1 MALNEEAEE
10 QMSRPSY
17 SREQLAMVRGMLA
30 RGTSITAVAQATG
43 LGRQAVYRIKADP
56 VAAEAS
62 LTAWEQRPLAVA
74 LERYRSQAPKKNIKR
89 LQRARW

>member
-1 MALNEEAEE
+1 MVLNEEAEE

-30 RGTSITAVAQATG
+30 KGTSITAVAQATG

>member
-1 MALNEEAEE
+1 MVLTEEADG
-10 QMSRPSY
+10 QMSKPSY

-30 RGTSITAVAQATG
+30 KGTSITAVAQATG

-62 LTAWEQRPLAVA
+62 LTAWEQRPLTVA
-74 LERYRSQAPKKNIKR
+74 LGRYRSQAPGKNP
-89 LQRARW
+89 

>member
-1 MALNEEAEE
+1 MTLNEEEG

-30 RGTSITAVAQATG
+30 KGTAITEVARATG
-43 LGRQAVYRIKADP
+43 LRRQAVYRIKADP

-74 LERYRSQAPKKNIKR
+74 LGRYRAQAPRKNP
-89 LQRARW
+89 